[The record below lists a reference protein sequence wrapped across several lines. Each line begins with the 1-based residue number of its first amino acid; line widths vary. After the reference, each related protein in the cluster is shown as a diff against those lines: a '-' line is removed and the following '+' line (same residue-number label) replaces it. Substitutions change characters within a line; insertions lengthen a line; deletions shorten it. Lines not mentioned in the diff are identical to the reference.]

1 MNTIPTAAQEAQ
13 NLAKRFA
20 ELKQQGV
27 SQAQF
32 ARDNDIPGGANFLN
46 QHIKGRR
53 QIGMDSALAYAR
65 GLGCTLEE
73 ISPRLAGTMA
83 GVKMDSMPVFEA
95 KKFSSFATA
104 LAALFDTIP
113 QDDELRASI
122 FSDLTAAI
130 SEAKRSAARQK
141 TQAHP
146 PSHPSETPRG

>member
-1 MNTIPTAAQEAQ
+1 MDKHTTPEQEAQ

-20 ELKQQGV
+20 ELKQKGV

-32 ARDNDIPGGANFLN
+32 ARDHDVPGGANFLN

-53 QIGMDSALAYAR
+53 QIGIESAMAYAR

-73 ISPRLAGTMA
+73 ISPRLAETMA
-83 GVKMDSMPVFEA
+83 GVKVDSMPVFETQ
-95 KKFSSFATA
+95 KRSSFATA

-113 QDDELRASI
+113 PDDELRAAI

-130 SEAKRSAARQK
+130 SEAKRSAVRQK
-141 TQAHP
+141 TQARQA
-146 PSHPSETPRG
+146 SHPSETQHE